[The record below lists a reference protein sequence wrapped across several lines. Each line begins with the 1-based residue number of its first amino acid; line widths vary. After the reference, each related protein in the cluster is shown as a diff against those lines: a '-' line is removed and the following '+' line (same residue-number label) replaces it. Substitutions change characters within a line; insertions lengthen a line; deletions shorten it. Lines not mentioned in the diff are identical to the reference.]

1 LRLNLLIYICL
12 AILVSCDSRVSQHG
26 KPLKSNAS
34 YLSTLFQGDFRT
46 NQQELDESIQVIEQ
60 KYGAQWDFCDCV
72 RKGDSLNKALQNP
85 SLSDIETDQLLKR
98 FEVIDQR
105 CQAFKLMDPN
115 RTPRERKAH
124 ERKVKKC
131 LSNT

>member
-1 LRLNLLIYICL
+1 MICIGL
-12 AILVSCDSRVSQHG
+12 AWLSSCDSKGSSRAKS
-26 KPLKSNAS
+26 LKKSKAHLS
-34 YLSTLFQGDFRT
+34 YIVTGNFRSTEQD
-46 NQQELDESIQVIEQ
+46 LDESIQVIEE
-60 KYGAQWDFCDCV
+60 KYGKQWDFCDCV

-85 SLSDIETDQLLKR
+85 SLSDYETDKLLKR

-105 CQAFKLMDPN
+105 CQVFKIMDPN

-131 LSNT
+131 LSNS